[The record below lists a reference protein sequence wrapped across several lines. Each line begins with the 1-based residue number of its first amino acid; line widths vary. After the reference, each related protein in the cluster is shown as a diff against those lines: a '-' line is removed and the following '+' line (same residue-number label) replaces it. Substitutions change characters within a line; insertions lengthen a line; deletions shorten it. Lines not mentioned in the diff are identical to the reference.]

1 MSDIPGQPIMP
12 IATVNLLDVFTKV
25 IELQMQLAAINEK
38 LADLPDHETRLR
50 VLEAGRARTAGAAA
64 ALGSICGGGAGWI
77 ALLMSR
83 H

>member
-1 MSDIPGQPIMP
+1 
-12 IATVNLLDVFTKV
+12 
-25 IELQMQLAAINEK
+25 MQLAAINEK

-50 VLEAGRARTAGAAA
+50 VLEAGRAKTAGAAV
-64 ALGSICGGGAGWI
+64 ALGTICGGGAGWI